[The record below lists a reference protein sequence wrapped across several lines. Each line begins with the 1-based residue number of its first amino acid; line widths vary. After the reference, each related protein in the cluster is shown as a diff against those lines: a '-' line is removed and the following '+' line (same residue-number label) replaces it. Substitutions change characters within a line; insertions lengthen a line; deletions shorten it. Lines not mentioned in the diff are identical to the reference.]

1 MTLAMAA
8 KFKDGIL
15 CATDVAISSG
25 NAKRDMVDGKWFHM
39 EDSLILFAGALYYI
53 QEVQFDDG
61 DTLRDRL
68 LSVREKHDGG
78 DDEDACELLEVTPA
92 TITFYEHYGSF
103 YECGDYG
110 CIGNGADLAD
120 GLLAMVYTPGRS
132 EAWLRSHFEN
142 IFRIVNKK
150 CDGVSRD
157 AKYTVVK
164 DVF

>member
-15 CATDVAISSG
+15 CASDVAISSG
-25 NAKRDMVDGKWFHM
+25 NAKRDMVDGKWFTM
-39 EDSLILFAGALYYI
+39 GNDVVLFAGTLYYV
-53 QEVQFDDG
+53 QEVQFEEHEA
-61 DTLRDRL
+61 LRDRL

-78 DDEDACELLEVTPA
+78 DDEDGCELLRVTRDK
-92 TITFYEHYGSF
+92 ITFFEFYGSF

-132 EAWLRSHFEN
+132 EAWLRSHMDN

-150 CDGVSRD
+150 VDGVSRE

-164 DVF
+164 